1 MTFDPDKYPGYI
13 LIRLDNFLM
22 QNPALNLEEK
32 LYLSIIFG
40 FTIQG
45 KCCFAS
51 TDWIAYKLGLSPL
64 LVFEMEKKLA
74 RQGFIKIRQASYRDG
89 ARAVTFILDGF
100 EDPCE
105 GDQFDEHLD
114 IFSVD
119 ADEIEPTED

>member
-1 MTFDPDKYPGYI
+1 MTFNPDKYPGYI
-13 LIRLDNFLM
+13 LLRLDNFIM

-40 FTIQG
+40 FSIQG
-45 KCCFAS
+45 KCCFA
-51 TDWIAYKLGLSPL
+51 TQDWIAYKLGLSPV
-64 LVFEMEKKLA
+64 LVNEIEKKLA
-74 RQGFIKIRQASYRDG
+74 RQGFIKIRQASYRNG
-89 ARAVTFILDGF
+89 QRAVTFILDGF

-105 GDQFDEHLD
+105 GEQFDEHFD

>member
-13 LIRLDNFLM
+13 LVRLDNFLM

-40 FTIQG
+40 FTIQE

-51 TDWIAYKLGLSPL
+51 VDWIAYKLGLSPL
-64 LVFEMEKKLA
+64 LVLEIEKKLA
-74 RQGFIKIRQASYRDG
+74 RQGFIRVRHASYRDG
-89 ARAVTFILDGF
+89 ARAVTFVLTDW

-105 GDQFDEHLD
+105 GPEFDEHLD
-114 IFSVD
+114 IFNVD
-119 ADEIEPTED
+119 ADEIEEIKD